1 MLSLSI
7 GPAKPA
13 SRSLPAGNSVIYHLL
28 VPTMGIR
35 QAAQLLGV
43 SDDTVQRWIDNG
55 ALSDSQ
61 DDSGRK
67 VIAGDVL
74 AEFWRNNARPLP
86 PNPLGIGS
94 SARNRF
100 VGLVTNVISDKVM
113 TQVEMQCGPH
123 TVVSLMSTEA
133 ARELE
138 LEPGSLAVAVVKATT
153 VIVETPKAP
162 EGLAAE

>member
-113 TQVEMQCGPH
+113 TQVEMQ
-123 TVVSLMSTEA
+123 
-133 ARELE
+133 
-138 LEPGSLAVAVVKATT
+138 
-153 VIVETPKAP
+153 
-162 EGLAAE
+162 